1 MAVIDKGTA
10 IATGTIAE
18 LIGQQSSVR
27 LLVTGLDE
35 RWWQRLDGFGR
46 WSIDGEWLLVEAIE
60 PKQVPDLVRAIVG
73 MGGNVAAVVPEHKS
87 LEDRF
92 LELLGEA

>member
-1 MAVIDKGTA
+1 MAVIDKGET
-10 IATGTIAE
+10 IATGTLGE

-27 LLVTGLDE
+27 LQVSGLDE
-35 RWWQRLDGFGR
+35 RWWEPLAGFGR
-46 WSIDGEWLLVEAIE
+46 WKVDGEWLLMETIDSE
-60 PKQVPDLVRAIVG
+60 KVPELVRAIVQL
-73 MGGNVAAVVPEHKS
+73 GGLVRAVVPEHKS